1 MNNDLNKNTHPISAE
16 RLEKT
21 DLVSKHPGLVH
32 SLSGETRGEGVTNA
46 IDIENTAK
54 NNSENNS
61 EIESEKPSHEEV
73 AEQLRMMEESDEGD
87 DGPNETLKQH
97 IENYSYYSPVFASVG
112 YTLIGAFFV
121 PAMLYFVIYQLSP
134 AYDLSDLQGAL
145 HSGLSSIVVP
155 LLFAGALSQA
165 MMKKGLA
172 RNHLGWSDTF
182 CRALRATLVTVLYIV
197 LPLRLVYVAL
207 ETYKDGLWHDS
218 LGRAAF
224 IVALTAFAVGL
235 YWTQRRLEK
244 WFAET
249 EAEPPWYQS
258 FRSLFLYAL
267 PAAPMTLAV
276 MAALGYYFTAEELSS
291 RAILTVLSLAS
302 IALAGGLLSRLL
314 LIAQFGIKLR
324 ELKRN
329 EDGQISSE
337 ESIDISEITGQLNQL
352 IRATALV
359 GVALVGW
366 HIWGGVLP
374 AIGYLAEFKLWNGIP
389 REVGG
394 LTPVISLR
402 ELLMAIGFLVLAF
415 VLSTNLPG
423 LLEVTLLDRMRLD
436 RGGRYAVAFVVRYL
450 VLVIGIF
457 FACQLVGFSWNR
469 VQWLAA
475 GLTVGLGFGLQE
487 IFANLVSGIIILIE
501 RPIRVGDVV
510 TVSDTTGTV
519 TKMAL
524 RATTILDHDYR
535 ELIVPN
541 KKFITEDV
549 MNWTLSDHKSR
560 LVIKVGVAYGSDT
573 TLVQNT
579 LMSVAARHPMVVRE
593 PEPRAAFCGFGN
605 STLDFE
611 LRVVIPTREMFFKVT
626 HELHMAIDEA
636 FRQKEIE
643 IAFPQQD
650 LNIKNLSALSDL
662 QLSKAA

>member
-1 MNNDLNKNTHPISAE
+1 MSSDPINDKVTVFSAE
-16 RLEKT
+16 QLKKT
-21 DLVSKHPGLVH
+21 TLKSEDLDLVQFGPV
-32 SLSGETRGEGVTNA
+32 RAGVE
-46 IDIENTAK
+46 ENDAD
-54 NNSENNS
+54 
-61 EIESEKPSHEEV
+61 KPSHEEV
-73 AEQLRMMEESDEGD
+73 AEQIRKIEESDEGD
-87 DGPNETLKQH
+87 NGPKGPNETLKRH
-97 IENYSYYSPVFASVG
+97 IEMYSYYSPVFASVG
-112 YTLIGAFFV
+112 YTLIGAIFV

-134 AYDLSDLQGAL
+134 AYELSDLQGAL
-145 HSGLSSIVVP
+145 HKGLSSIVLP
-155 LLFAGALSQA
+155 LFFASALSRA
-165 MMKKGLA
+165 MVPKGLA
-172 RNHLGWSDTF
+172 RKRLGWSDML
-182 CRALRATLVTVLYIV
+182 CRALKATLLTVLYIV
-197 LPLRLVYVAL
+197 LPLRLVYVVF
-207 ETYKDGLWHDS
+207 ETYKDGVWHDS

-224 IVALTAFAVGL
+224 ILALVAFAAGL
-235 YWTQRRLEK
+235 HCSQRRLKK

-249 EAEPPWYQS
+249 EEERPWYQP
-258 FRSLFLYAL
+258 FRSLFLHAV
-267 PAAPMTLAV
+267 PMVPIALAV
-276 MAALGYYFTAEELSS
+276 MAAMGYYFTAEELSR
-291 RAILTVLSLAS
+291 RAIATVLSMVS
-302 IALAGGLLSRLL
+302 IALAGGLFSRLL
-314 LIAQFGIKLR
+314 LIAQFQIKLR
-324 ELKRN
+324 ELTRN
-329 EDGQISSE
+329 EDGQINSD
-337 ESIDISEITGQLNQL
+337 ESIDIGEITGQLNQL

-359 GVALVGW
+359 GVVLVGW
-366 HIWGGVLP
+366 QIWGTVLP
-374 AIGYLAEFKLWNGIP
+374 AIDYLREVKLWDGIP
-389 REVGG
+389 NEVGG
-394 LTPVISLR
+394 VTPVISLR
-402 ELLMAIGFLVLAF
+402 ELMMAVGCLVLTF

-510 TVSDTTGTV
+510 TVSNTTGTV

-560 LVIKVGVAYGSDT
+560 LVVKVGVAYGSDT

-579 LMSVAARHPMVVRE
+579 LMSVASRHPLVVRE

-636 FRQKEIE
+636 FRQKGIE

-650 LNIKNLSALSDL
+650 LNIKNLKDL
-662 QLSKAA
+662 ANLQSPKVAAA

>member
-1 MNNDLNKNTHPISAE
+1 MSSDPTKNKVTIYPAGQ
-16 RLEKT
+16 LEET
-21 DLVSKHPGLVH
+21 SEAPDLVQLVADG
-32 SLSGETRGEGVTNA
+32 SGVREG
-46 IDIENTAK
+46 
-54 NNSENNS
+54 
-61 EIESEKPSHEEV
+61 ESEKPSHEEV
-73 AEQLRMMEESDEGD
+73 AEQIRQIEESDESD
-87 DGPNETLKQH
+87 DGPNEILKRH
-97 IENYSYYSPVFASVG
+97 IEMYSYYSPVFASVG
-112 YTLIGAFFV
+112 YTFIGAIFV

-134 AYDLSDLQGAL
+134 AYELSELQGAL
-145 HSGLSSIVVP
+145 HSGLSSIVLP
-155 LLFAGALSQA
+155 LFFAGALSRA
-165 MMKKGLA
+165 MVSKGLA
-172 RNHLGWSDTF
+172 RKRLGWSDLL
-182 CRALRATLVTVLYIV
+182 CRALRATLVSILYFV
-197 LPLRLVYVAL
+197 LPLRMVYVAL
-207 ETYKDGLWHDS
+207 ETYKDGVWHDS

-224 IVALTAFAVGL
+224 LLALVAFTVGL
-235 YWTQRRLEK
+235 YLTQQRLKK

-249 EAEPPWYQS
+249 EEEPPWYQS
-258 FRSLFLYAL
+258 FRSLFLYTL
-267 PAAPMTLAV
+267 PVAPITLAV

-291 RAILTVLSLAS
+291 RAIWTVLSMVS
-302 IALAGGLLSRLL
+302 IALAGGLFSRLL

-324 ELKRN
+324 ELTRN
-329 EDGQISSE
+329 EDGQINSE
-337 ESIDISEITGQLNQL
+337 ESIDIGEITGQLNQL
-352 IRATALV
+352 VRATALV
-359 GVALVGW
+359 CVVLVGW
-366 HIWGGVLP
+366 QIWGTVLP
-374 AIGYLAEFKLWNGIP
+374 AIDYLKYVELWPGIP
-389 REVGG
+389 SEVGG
-394 LTPVISLR
+394 IRPVISLR
-402 ELLMAIGFLVLAF
+402 ELLMAIGFLVLTF

-450 VLVIGIF
+450 VLVVGIF

-510 TVSDTTGTV
+510 TVSNTTGTV

-560 LVIKVGVAYGSDT
+560 LVVKVGVAYGSDT
-573 TLVQNT
+573 ALVQST
-579 LMSVAARHPMVVRE
+579 LMSVASRHPLVVRE

-611 LRVVIPTREMFFKVT
+611 LRVVIPTRDMFFKVT

-636 FRQKEIE
+636 FRQKGIE

-650 LNIKNLSALSDL
+650 LNIKNLKDLAAL
-662 QLSKAA
+662 QPPAAAA